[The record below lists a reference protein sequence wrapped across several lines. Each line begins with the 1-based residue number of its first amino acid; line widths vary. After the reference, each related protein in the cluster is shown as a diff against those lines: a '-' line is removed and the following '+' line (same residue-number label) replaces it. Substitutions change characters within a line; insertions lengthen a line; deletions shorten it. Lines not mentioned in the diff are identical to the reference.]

1 MSKPWGRLRQ
11 IFVAF
16 SEKLN
21 FDFSKTEEPFLLKLR
36 QWNIFDLW
44 LSDAKAAQIVFFA
57 KPIV

>member
-1 MSKPWGRLRQ
+1 M
-11 IFVAF
+11 AF